1 MHRKIDY
8 EEHPGKTKAIGLY
21 PACWVAVKR
30 GVLERENEE
39 VGYATGSHAIMRHRW
54 HQKNKLAQ
62 GQVSCQAAAT
72 KMAVKFDLVRAGQNV
87 ECEIDSYTPLMVAS
101 HKFEPIYGQIAYGG
115 VFVFMSLRWYV

>member
-1 MHRKIDY
+1 MHQDINASKNRLRRASRQN
-8 EEHPGKTKAIGLY
+8 EAIGLC
-21 PACWVAVKR
+21 PACRVAVIH

-39 VGYATGSHAIMRHRW
+39 VGYATGFHAIMRQRW

-101 HKFEPIYGQIAYGG
+101 HRFEPICAQR
-115 VFVFMSLRWYV
+115 V